1 MSKPFFITTAIDY
14 TNGAPHIGH
23 AYEKVLADV
32 LARYHRLKGE
42 EVFYLTG
49 VDQHGQKVQQS
60 AEKQG
65 VAPQQFVDEI
75 TAKFIALW
83 AKLDVR
89 YDRWAATTDPLHKE
103 CVRANLQKLWD
114 DKDPARGESRWLYK
128 KTQRGFYSVRQEQF
142 LTDKE
147 RGPDGQFGPEWGLV
161 EERDE
166 ENFYFR
172 LTQDPA
178 TGLPGCDPKQWLL
191 DFIDKRSAENTPF
204 VVPDF
209 RVAELRNAVEKLEG
223 DLCISRPASRLK
235 WGIPFPETFGAG
247 FVTYVWFDALVN
259 YLTFVPGHDPKAEG
273 GGGKTEGGRRKAEEI
288 SGQVSIPTTAA
299 AGPSSSAFRPPPSA
313 FAALWPPLHVIGKDI
328 LIPAHGVYWPVM
340 LKALG
345 FADDEMPTL
354 LVHGWWNISGAKMS
368 KSLGNVIDPD
378 ALADKYGAEALR
390 YYLMSDIAT
399 GKDADFSEERLVM
412 RYNTD
417 LANSLGNLLNRT
429 LNMAAKYR
437 AGRLATNSIE
447 FRVIDVIPDVNV
459 GGTDETDFTEKD
471 TYAEYFDMMTHSY
484 TLNIGGRYGELC
496 GVPSLAEWNV
506 SAALDSI
513 SEMASIANKLVERE
527 APWKLAKDPG
537 QAARLDAV
545 LYHLA
550 ESLRIIAILIS
561 PVLPRAAHGIFDQ
574 LQWKMEA
581 TGLESRFKLA
591 DAQWGGATGL
601 PDGHILG
608 QPTPLFPR
616 IETPLP

>member
-32 LARYHRLKGE
+32 LARYHRLKGDD
-42 EVFYLTG
+42 VFFLTG

-65 VAPQQFVDEI
+65 VEPQQFVDEI
-75 TAKFIALW
+75 TAKFVALW
-83 AKLDVR
+83 DKLDVQ
-89 YDRWAATTDPLHKE
+89 YTGWAATTDPLHKE

-114 DKDPARGESRWLYK
+114 DKDPATGQSRWLYK
-128 KTQRGFYSVRQEQF
+128 KSQRGFYSVRQEQF

-147 RGPDGQFGPEWGLV
+147 RGPDGQFGSEWGVV

-178 TGLPGCDPKQWLL
+178 TGLPGWDPKQWLL
-191 DFIDKRSAENTPF
+191 DFIAKRSAEENPF

-209 RVAELRNAVEKLEG
+209 RVAELRHAVEKLDG

-247 FVTYVWFDALVN
+247 FVTFVWFDALVN
-259 YLTFVPGHDPKAEG
+259 YITFVPGHDPNYAERMKG
-273 GGGKTEGGRRKAEEI
+273 SVEDG
-288 SGQVSIPTTAA
+288 PP
-299 AGPSSSAFRPPPSA
+299 PSSSAAGPPSSSFIPHPSS
-313 FAALWPPLHVIGKDI
+313 FASLWPPLHVIGKDI

-354 LVHGWWNISGAKMS
+354 LVHGWWNIAGAKMS

-378 ALADKYGAEALR
+378 ALADKYSAEALR

-399 GKDADFSEERLVM
+399 GKDADFSEERLIQS
-412 RYNTD
+412 YNAA

-429 LNMAAKYR
+429 LSMAGKYR
-437 AGRLATNSIE
+437 AGKVRQSPVEEWGTPMPPAPSDAPDAGKHMPWHSGFDAPGGKVYPDDYSNSFNMAVTAYTGHMRDSAIQWALEQVVQRATSANQL
-447 FRVIDVIPDVNV
+447 V
-459 GGTDETDFTEKD
+459 D
-471 TYAEYFDMMTHSY
+471 TA
-484 TLNIGGRYGELC
+484 
-496 GVPSLAEWNV
+496 
-506 SAALDSI
+506 
-513 SEMASIANKLVERE
+513 
-527 APWKLAKDPG
+527 APWKLAKDQTERG
-537 QAARLDAV
+537 KAQLDIV
-545 LYHLA
+545 LYSLA

-574 LQWKMEA
+574 LQWKLDA
-581 TGLESRFKLA
+581 AGHESRFRLA
-591 DAQWGGATGL
+591 DAPWGGL
-601 PDGHILG
+601 PDGHTLG

-616 IETPLP
+616 IEAPAA